1 MSGQRGGHGGWS
13 WAEGWRLTT
22 GAGSGEPWRG
32 GVLSPAAAF
41 RSSVVSGKRA
51 DPIGT
56 PGGTERR
63 EQDGRGRQSRGT
75 DCGPGPPALA
85 VVGARRDAR
94 AV

>member
-13 WAEGWRLTT
+13 WAEGWRLAT
-22 GAGSGEPWRG
+22 GAGSGELWLG
-32 GVLSPAAAF
+32 GVLAPAAAI
-41 RSSVVSGKRA
+41 RSCVVSGKRA
-51 DPIGT
+51 NRCGN

-63 EQDGRGRQSRGT
+63 EQDGRGRRSRDT

-85 VVGARRDAR
+85 VVGASRDAR